1 MLLFDLSLRTPF
13 LRPAAPTLGCATHQ
27 GPGTPSNNGP
37 AHTVRLFADAAARAV
52 ATTAASRDASVLA
65 NLRTG
70 RTAVGHAN
78 CTVHT
83 VHRINRSCVR
93 LSRPATRSRSILPLR
108 SGILALPTDSARAVG
123 NGILECPGATAR
135 TASAHQHQH
144 QHDVPL
150 ES

>member
-1 MLLFDLSLRTPF
+1 M
-13 LRPAAPTLGCATHQ
+13 
-27 GPGTPSNNGP
+27 
-37 AHTVRLFADAAARAV
+37 
-52 ATTAASRDASVLA
+52 LA

-123 NGILECPGATAR
+123 NGFWSALALLRAPQALTSTNISTTSLSNRRHGAVM
-135 TASAHQHQH
+135 
-144 QHDVPL
+144 D
-150 ES
+150 